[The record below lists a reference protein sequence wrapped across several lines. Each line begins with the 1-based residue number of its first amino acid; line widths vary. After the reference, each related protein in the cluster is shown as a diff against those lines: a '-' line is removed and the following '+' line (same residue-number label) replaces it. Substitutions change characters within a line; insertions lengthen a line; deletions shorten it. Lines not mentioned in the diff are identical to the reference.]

1 MNSKQQA
8 AAQTRTH
15 LVEAA
20 INTLRQHGAHHL
32 TLDAVA
38 KASAISKGGL
48 LHHFPTKEALI
59 EALLRQLLTEYE
71 QQVQGFY
78 ERESQGVGRWLRA
91 YVRATFAAEDSLS
104 MELLVMLLSAITEY
118 PNLLRLV
125 QTDHRAWEAR
135 LSSDGLPLARV
146 RAIRM
151 AADSYW
157 QERLMGIGVSN
168 PEERYLVLNELLNWV
183 EAAI

>member
-8 AAQTRTH
+8 AVQTRAH
-15 LVEAA
+15 LIEAA
-20 INTLRQHGAHHL
+20 LNTLRQHGANNL

-38 KASAISKGGL
+38 KASAMSKGGL

-59 EALLRQLLTEYE
+59 EALLRQLFTDYE
-71 QQVQGFY
+71 QQVQGVY
-78 ERESQGVGRWLRA
+78 EREAEGVGRWLRA
-91 YVRATFAAEDSLS
+91 YIRTTFNIEEPLP
-104 MELLVMLLSAITEY
+104 MELLGMLLSAITEY

-125 QTDHRAWEAR
+125 QVDHQQWEER
-135 LSSDGLPLARV
+135 LMSDGLPLARA

-157 QERLMGIGVSN
+157 QERLIGIGARSA
-168 PEERYLVLNELLNWV
+168 EERHDLVNELLNWA
-183 EAAI
+183 EAGK